1 MVQPQSKAN
10 STGNVSGTVNGNVS
24 GNVNGEVNGEVT
36 CKNKAAKAY
45 LSSEELNAGVDTS
58 IKMTIPKGR
67 IQEKVIGLLSQIGLS
82 FLANDRSYRPICS
95 DQTFVT
101 KLLKSQNI
109 PGLVALGRHDCGFSG
124 HDWVVE
130 QDADVVELLDL
141 GFDPVRIVA
150 AMPEELAEKGDFRK
164 LDLGRPLIVASEY
177 RHLAQKFIERN
188 GLNAI
193 FVQTFGATE
202 ALPPEDADIIVDN
215 TSSGATLKQN
225 RLVIIDE
232 VMRSTTRFICN
243 CKALEDPRKRKTLE
257 EMTMLMKS
265 TLAARGRVMLE
276 MNVSRDDFDKL
287 VVDLPCMKAPTISE
301 LFNGSG
307 YAVKISVLSR
317 DVRALIPQLVAKG
330 ARDIL
335 EYKVDKIVSGAG
347 D

>member
-1 MVQPQSKAN
+1 MVQPQSYAN
-10 STGNVSGTVNGNVS
+10 STANSNAEIPGKDKTAKD
-24 GNVNGEVNGEVT
+24 T
-36 CKNKAAKAY
+36 AAKDATTKAY
-45 LSSEELNAGVDTS
+45 LSSEELNAGADIS
-58 IKMTIPKGR
+58 IKITIPKGR
-67 IQEKVIGLLSQIGLS
+67 IQEKVMGLLSQIGLS

-243 CKALEDPRKRKTLE
+243 RKALEDSRKRKILE

-307 YAVKISVLSR
+307 YAVKISVPSR
-317 DVRALIPQLVAKG
+317 DVRTLIPQLVAKG

>member
-1 MVQPQSKAN
+1 MLQSNIAAQE
-10 STGNVSGTVNGNVS
+10 TGYLADAPKVSMP
-24 GNVNGEVNGEVT
+24 E
-36 CKNKAAKAY
+36 
-45 LSSEELNAGVDTS
+45 S
-58 IKMTIPKGR
+58 IRITIPKGR
-67 IQEKVIGLLSQIGLS
+67 IQEKVIGLLNQIGLS
-82 FLANDRSYRPICS
+82 FSANDRSYRPLCS
-95 DQTFVT
+95 DSLFVT

-124 HDWVVE
+124 LDWVVE
-130 QDADVVELLDL
+130 QNADVVELLDL

-150 AMPEELAEKGDFRK
+150 AMPEELAQRGDFRK

-177 RHLAQKFIERN
+177 RQLAKTFIERHS
-188 GLNAI
+188 LNAI

-243 CKALEDPRKRKTLE
+243 RKTLE
-257 EMTMLMKS
+257 DPGKRRILTEMTMLMKS

-276 MNVSRDDFDKL
+276 MNVSKEDFDRL
-287 VVDLPCMKAPTISE
+287 VVGLPCMKAPTISE
-301 LFNGSG
+301 LFNGGG
-307 YAVKISVLSR
+307 YAVKISVPGK
-317 DVRALIPQLVAKG
+317 DVRNLIPQLVAKG

-347 D
+347 E